1 MSRDCRH
8 ISVTV
13 HPNRQR
19 SRGQLRPSNVCRRE
33 VVVGFH
39 LAGLSIRGPTARLEA
54 VTVGAVSP
62 AAAEHA
68 VRLSAQKLRPRRA
81 DPPGR
86 RPETRAAQHGRDRR
100 VRDADPEF
108 QQLALD
114 AHVAPPRVLPR
125 QPSDQATRLGSER
138 GTTGPATATSATS
151 RKQRSVPAAERLR
164 ADAKQDQRSG
174 GSRRLAAAS
183 NARSAV
189 VYRGRFPP
197 RLRIASWWRSTT
209 ISSSRSPPPR
219 ASTPTRKHRSRYSKH
234 LSTTRSLNR
243 LDRDHQHAVPTGIEF
258 LYPTAGRT

>member
-108 QQLALD
+108 QQLTLD
-114 AHVAPPRVLPR
+114 AHVAPPRVLSR
-125 QPSDQATRLGSER
+125 QPNDQAARQRAGDDRVCDGGLGDLPQAALGASGE
-138 GTTGPATATSATS
+138 ASAARPQS
-151 RKQRSVPAAERLR
+151 AR
-164 ADAKQDQRSG
+164 AGGG
-174 GSRRLAAAS
+174 GSPQRATRGRGSCTAAAS
-183 NARSAV
+183 
-189 VYRGRFPP
+189 
-197 RLRIASWWRSTT
+197 LRA
-209 ISSSRSPPPR
+209 
-219 ASTPTRKHRSRYSKH
+219 
-234 LSTTRSLNR
+234 
-243 LDRDHQHAVPTGIEF
+243 
-258 LYPTAGRT
+258 